1 MAKRKSG
8 HSANDDF
15 VISDDT
21 SRNGSAAPPLKRS
34 KKSAGETTSS
44 HFSTPSA
51 TTPAK
56 RDAENNLYWEISK
69 ARRVVLN
76 DFKGKKMISIRE
88 YYEKDGN
95 WLPGKK
101 GISMTL
107 EQYGAL
113 MGVLPAV
120 DRELR
125 RGGVED
131 LPRPDYSTSEDGA
144 AVKDEPGD
152 ETEAS
157 EEEEENAGGG
167 RANHEATSD
176 EEE

>member
-1 MAKRKSG
+1 MAKRKSY
-8 HSANDDF
+8 SANDDF
-15 VISDDT
+15 VVPDDT
-21 SRNGSAAPPLKRS
+21 SRNGSAAPPSKRS
-34 KKSAGETTSS
+34 KKFAGETTSS

-56 RDAENNLYWEISK
+56 RDADNNLYWEISK

-131 LPRPDYSTSEDGA
+131 LPRPDYSTSEDYG
-144 AVKDEPGD
+144 AVKDEPED

-157 EEEEENAGGG
+157 EEEEAAGGG

>member
-8 HSANDDF
+8 YSGADDF
-15 VISDDT
+15 VVSDDT
-21 SRNGSAAPPLKRS
+21 SRNGSAAPPSKRS
-34 KKSAGETTSS
+34 KNTAGETTSP

-56 RDAENNLYWEISK
+56 RDSENNLYWEISK

-88 YYEKDGN
+88 YYEKDGS

-125 RGGVED
+125 RGGVEHV
-131 LPRPDYSTSEDGA
+131 PRPEYGAEDGGV
-144 AVKDEPGD
+144 VKQEPEED
-152 ETEAS
+152 TEGS
-157 EEEEENAGGG
+157 GVENGGGG

>member
-8 HSANDDF
+8 HSANGDF
-15 VISDDT
+15 VVADDA
-21 SRNGSAAPPLKRS
+21 SLNGSAAPPSKRS

-56 RDAENNLYWEISK
+56 RDSEDNLYWEISK

-101 GISMTL
+101 GITMTI

-125 RGGVED
+125 KGGVDD
-131 LPRPDYSTSEDGA
+131 LPRPDYSASEDA
-144 AVKDEPGD
+144 DVVEDEPED
-152 ETEAS
+152 ETEES
-157 EEEEENAGGG
+157 EEEVNQGGG
-167 RANHEATSD
+167 KANHEATSD